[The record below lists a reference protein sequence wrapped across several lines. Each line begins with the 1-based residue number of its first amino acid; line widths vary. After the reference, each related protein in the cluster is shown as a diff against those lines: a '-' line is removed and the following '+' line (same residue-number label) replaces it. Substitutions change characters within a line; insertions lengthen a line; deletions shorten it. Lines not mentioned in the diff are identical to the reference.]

1 MSTKTGALKN
11 LLYKKWEQKELA
23 HFYILSA
30 NNLVADKER
39 TIENFLLEFL
49 AKVMNLPTIN
59 KDAIRSHPDVFIWG
73 NLEDEMN
80 YKEEDGELVDLFRFN
95 ELAPQILKHKFIII
109 YHAHLVNNR
118 IYNKLLKILE
128 EPNKRTTI
136 FLMNDRGIELLQTI
150 QSRALQLKLP
160 FEPELNQP
168 EENKIFDGLEDLIQN
183 KITLNQLIEKVK
195 TVEGK
200 ADDQLARHILKWMT
214 EKETNLDFQKL
225 QMLTEILQNNRV
237 SQAFNNARAE
247 RLFQLLAYAQKS
259 L

>member
-11 LLYKKWEQKELA
+11 LLLEKWERKELA

-30 NNLVADKER
+30 NELVTDKER
-39 TIENFLLEFL
+39 IIENFLMDFM
-49 AKVMNLPTIN
+49 AKVMKLSTISM
-59 KDAIRSHPDVFIWG
+59 DAIRSHPDVFIWG
-73 NLEDEMN
+73 NLENEVN
-80 YKEEDGELVDLFRFN
+80 YKEEDGELVELFRFN

-150 QSRALQLKLP
+150 HSRALQLKLP
-160 FEPELNQP
+160 FEPDLNKSDKT
-168 EENKIFDGLEDLIQN
+168 EIFDGLEELIQN

-200 ADDQLARHILKWMT
+200 TDDQLARHILKWMT
-214 EKETNLDFQKL
+214 EKETKLDFQKL
-225 QMLTEILQNNRV
+225 QKLTEILQNNSV